1 MCITPPKEKK
11 LEKGQD
17 LTLDQLRTIARA
29 FESSEKQAQSIVMGS
44 SMKTETDPVNCVKS
58 HGNKTHRNSR
68 HMSDNKK
75 CYRCDKY
82 GHISTDT
89 TCPAK
94 DKECNKCHKVGHFA
108 SVAKVNRKRT
118 ETSSVH
124 QHEIK

>member
-1 MCITPPKEKK
+1 
-11 LEKGQD
+11 
-17 LTLDQLRTIARA
+17 
-29 FESSEKQAQSIVMGS
+29 
-44 SMKTETDPVNCVKS
+44 MKTETDPVNFVKS
-58 HGNKTHRNSR
+58 RGNKTNRNSH

-108 SVAKVNRKRT
+108 KCCKSKQIKDRNFKRQSARS
-118 ETSSVH
+118 EPCK
-124 QHEIK
+124 QE